1 MYIMHVSHFQITSN
15 DQSKRTYCSGVE
27 NSTDGVSEERGDEED
42 FQNSFT
48 VGLFSSSLTRISS
61 EKTFKVNKP

>member
-1 MYIMHVSHFQITSN
+1 MIKERERTVVEWRIAQI
-15 DQSKRTYCSGVE
+15 E
-27 NSTDGVSEERGDEED
+27 SEERGDEED